1 MVKSIGSN
9 HPKIDMN
16 NGHGGLCKHVVYLR
30 MVIVMRKT
38 MINPW
43 TLAPLA
49 GKVHLCRQSGLQ
61 KNWVDQIWF
70 KRWCFVMFWTGLKP
84 PSNWSMLITTY
95 MLWFTPD
102 ILRKVV
108 HLFGVLASRTFLFT
122 SFFVLIMRLCSR
134 DWDAAVIGGDD
145 LATCQRVFQV
155 PAPTD
160 GSFQFHSTLPCP
172 IGSITHS
179 IGPITRAIAQPLPI
193 PPLIFPHVVKL
204 PRKTMDRRFY
214 PRDDVA
220 MKEI

>member
-1 MVKSIGSN
+1 MFCYVLDWAETTKQLI
-9 HPKIDMN
+9 HADY
-16 NGHGGLCKHVVYLR
+16 HLHVVVYAR
-30 MVIVMRKT
+30 YIEKSSSFVRSSC
-38 MINPW
+38 
-43 TLAPLA
+43 LAHVPF
-49 GKVHLCRQSGLQ
+49 H
-61 KNWVDQIWF
+61 N
-70 KRWCFVMFWTGLKP
+70 
-84 PSNWSMLITTY
+84 
-95 MLWFTPD
+95 
-102 ILRKVV
+102 
-108 HLFGVLASRTFLFT
+108 
-122 SFFVLIMRLCSR
+122 FFVLIMRLCSR